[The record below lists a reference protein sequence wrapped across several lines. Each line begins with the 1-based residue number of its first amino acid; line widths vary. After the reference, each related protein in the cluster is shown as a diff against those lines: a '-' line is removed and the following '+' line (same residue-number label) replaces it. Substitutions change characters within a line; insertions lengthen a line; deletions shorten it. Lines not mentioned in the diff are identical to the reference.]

1 MGDFSGLT
9 DRAAADSGL
18 AAYHWDI
25 AQDVISWSPWSAQVL
40 GCDPETVSTG
50 REFATLLDPDNLTS
64 RYDTVM
70 GGGEH
75 DVGGGVPFR
84 IEYRFMPQGRT
95 SRASQ

>member
-1 MGDFSGLT
+1 VGELSGLT

-25 AQDVISWSPWSAQVL
+25 EQDVISWSPWASQVL

-50 REFATLLDPDNLTS
+50 RQFATLLDPDNLTS

-70 GGGEH
+70 R
-75 DVGGGVPFR
+75 R
-84 IEYRFMPQGRT
+84 IT
-95 SRASQ
+95 VS